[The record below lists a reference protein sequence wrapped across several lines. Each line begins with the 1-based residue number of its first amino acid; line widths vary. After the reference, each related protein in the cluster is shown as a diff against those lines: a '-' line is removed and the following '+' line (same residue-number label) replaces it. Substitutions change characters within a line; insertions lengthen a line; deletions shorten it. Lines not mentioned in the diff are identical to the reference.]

1 MSAVDNMAGFY
12 TAIAPAFL
20 LATLLAPTVASAVPL
35 GEYEQAADIPAK
47 QMTIFK
53 SDFESTVTNTVTA
66 LRNAHFKDGK
76 EKTPERIQ
84 RDNERANRIEQI
96 APRLTQNQVKTL
108 INMIAEYAA
117 AQPNTDL
124 RDVIAGFLLTEAKN
138 PPDPEFQQYAESR
151 ERYEATYRAFMENM
165 DSWKR
170 ATDKAQTELDR
181 QQADIDR
188 RRRELNDSR
197 PR

>member
-1 MSAVDNMAGFY
+1 MTRLY
-12 TAIAPAFL
+12 TAIAAAFL
-20 LATLLAPTVASAVPL
+20 LAPLLGPTVASAVPL
-35 GEYEQAADIPAK
+35 SEYEQAADIPAK

-53 SDFESTVTNTVTA
+53 SDFESTVTDTLAA

-76 EKTPERIQ
+76 EKSPERIQ
-84 RDNERANRIEQI
+84 RDNERASRIERI
-96 APRLTQNQVKTL
+96 APHLTPDQAKTL

-117 AQPNTDL
+117 AQPHTDL
-124 RDVIAGFLLTEAKN
+124 RDVIASFLLTEANN
-138 PPDPEFQQYAESR
+138 PLEPELQQYVASR
-151 ERYEATYRAFMENM
+151 ERYEATYRVFTENM
-165 DSWKR
+165 AAWKR
-170 ATDKAQTELDR
+170 ATDKAQAELDR